1 MNFEFLG
8 MIIQLILA
16 LGVTLGLMFLSF
28 KLMGTKLN
36 AINNKKYVKV
46 IERVQVTKENAI
58 LIVKVGEKA
67 YVMTSTSGHM
77 EKLSELSEEE
87 INGIEENKK
96 KAAQEITESYNKLML
111 KSEKFFS
118 SIKKNIKSKEE
129 KHEKK

>member
-8 MIIQLILA
+8 MFVQLILA

-36 AINNKKYVKV
+36 AINNNKYVKV

-58 LIVKVGEKA
+58 LIVKIGEKG
-67 YVMTSTSGHM
+67 YVMTSTAGHM

-87 INGIEENKK
+87 INIIEEDKK

-111 KSEKFFS
+111 KSKKSFS
-118 SIKKNIKSKEE
+118 KIVKNIKSKEE
-129 KHEKK
+129 KHEK